1 MTRRQ
6 GGFVVA
12 SVLFFSIAT
21 TWGQDRAILRG
32 FTSDHSKSERELEQK
47 FMALPDPNRARSVHK
62 TLTAEPH
69 MAGSLADRRSAD
81 YVLQQ
86 FVSYGIPADIE
97 TFNAVLSEPSEVK
110 FDLLAPAKVSGPSPE
125 YVAQDPVSSN
135 RHNPVTFNAYSGSG
149 RVVSRVVY
157 ANYGLPADYEFL
169 RSQGVST
176 VGKIV
181 IVRYGACYRG
191 VKARVAAEN
200 GAAGLLIYSDPLDDG
215 YHAGD
220 SYPRGP
226 WRPASGVQ
234 RGSVLYEFITPGS
247 VAPDGSNVPHIPI
260 MPLSYA
266 DARPILENLQGPAA
280 PPEWQGG
287 LPFTYHVG
295 LGPATVRIRVRMNQV
310 ERPLW
315 NVIAKIRGTQDPEEI
330 VLVGNHR
337 DAWAYGGVDPN
348 SGTTSLLEMAR
359 GLGELLRGGWRP
371 RRSIWIC
378 SWDGEEM
385 GEFGS
390 VAWAQKHRDELTRAA
405 VAYLNVDYSVAGDRF
420 SASAVPSLKGFVSE
434 VASDVTDPAGGSV
447 LDRANK
453 QLRNDLRQKLLHG
466 HLTEAGPAPKS
477 IADRQFRPEDPGGG
491 TDYIPFLN
499 HLGIP
504 SADMRFDGA
513 YGVYHS
519 IFDDHR
525 WMEQFGDPNFFYH
538 ITMSRLLGLMTL
550 RLTEADILPLDYEAQ
565 GQEIKLYLEEIRNK
579 MTLLGDRGK
588 LDVDPVEQAADQLIQ
603 AARDFRDRSQSE
615 LRKGIPQPTL
625 DNLNRIL
632 VQVEESFLLP
642 AGLPGR
648 PWYKHLVYAPGI
660 NSGYEAVALPGV
672 QEAVDSGEFGEAARQ
687 MEALTASL
695 HRATDLLEKAQ
706 Y

>member
-1 MTRRQ
+1 MTCRT
-6 GGFVVA
+6 GDFVVA
-12 SVLFFSIAT
+12 SVLFLSIAT
-21 TWGQDRAILRG
+21 AWGQDKAILRG

-47 FMALPDPNRARSVHK
+47 FMALPDPIRARAVHK

-69 MAGSLADRRSAD
+69 IAGSPADRRSAD

-86 FVSYGIPADIE
+86 FLSYGIPADIE
-97 TFNAVLSEPSEVK
+97 TFNEVLSEPGEVK
-110 FDLLAPAKVSGPSPE
+110 FDLLAPVRVSGPSPE
-125 YVAQDPVSSN
+125 YVAEDPVSRN
-135 RHNPVTFNAYSGSG
+135 RHNPVAYNAYSGSG
-149 RVVSRVVY
+149 DVVSQVVY

-169 RSQGVST
+169 RSKGIST
-176 VGKIV
+176 AGKIV

-191 VKARVAAEN
+191 VKARIAAKN
-200 GAAGLLIYSDPLDDG
+200 KAAGLLIYSDPVDDG

-260 MPLSYA
+260 MPLSYS
-266 DARPILENLQGPAA
+266 DATPILQNLQGPAA

-295 LGPATVRIRVRMNQV
+295 LGPATIRIRVRMNQV
-310 ERPLW
+310 ERPIW

-359 GLGELLRGGWRP
+359 GLGVLLRGGWRP

-420 SASAVPSLKGFVSE
+420 SASAVPSLKGFLSE
-434 VASDVTDPAGGSV
+434 VALDVPDPAGGSV
-447 LDRANK
+447 LDRADR
-453 QLRNDLRQKLLHG
+453 QLRNDLRQKLAPG
-466 HLTEAGPAPKS
+466 HLAETGPEPKS
-477 IADRQFRPEDPGGG
+477 IEERQFRPEDPGGG
-491 TDYIPFLN
+491 TDYIAFLN

-504 SADMRFDGA
+504 SADMRFEGV

-519 IFDDHR
+519 IFDNHR
-525 WMEQFGDPNFFYH
+525 WTEQFGDPNFFYS
-538 ITMSRLLGLMTL
+538 ITISRLLGLMTL
-550 RLTEADILPLDYEAQ
+550 RLTQADILPLDYEAH
-565 GQEIKLYLEEIRNK
+565 GQEIKRYLEGVRNK
-579 MTLLGDRGK
+579 MVLLWDRGK
-588 LDVDPVEQAADQLIQ
+588 LDLDPAEQAADQLIQ
-603 AARDFRDRSQSE
+603 AARDLRDRSQSE
-615 LRKGIPQPTL
+615 LSKAIPQPSFH
-625 DNLNRIL
+625 DLNRTL
-632 VQVEESFLLP
+632 VQVEQSFLLQ

-660 NSGYEAVALPGV
+660 NSGYEAVALPGI
-672 QEAVDSGEFGEAARQ
+672 QEAVDSMEFAEAGHQ
-687 MEALTASL
+687 IEELTASL
-695 HRATDLLEKAQ
+695 HRAAELLENAR
-706 Y
+706 